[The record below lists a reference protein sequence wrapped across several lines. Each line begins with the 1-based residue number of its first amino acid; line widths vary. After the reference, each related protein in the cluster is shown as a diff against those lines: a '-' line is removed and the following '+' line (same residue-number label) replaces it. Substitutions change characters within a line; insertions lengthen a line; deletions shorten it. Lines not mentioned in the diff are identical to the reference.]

1 MGALKEFAKPMAL
14 CASFNFSTPKKKKK
28 YCEAGIIEISY
39 ATLIF

>member
-28 YCEAGIIEISY
+28 KTVKLE
-39 ATLIF
+39 